1 MAGERGGSPR
11 LASLHGLL
19 AARSLAEILYSLIA
33 LALLAEILQALS
45 HALAK
50 RKHHNT

>member
-19 AARSLAEILYSLIA
+19 AARALAEILQSLIA
-33 LALLAEILQALS
+33 LALLAQILQSLS
-45 HALAK
+45 HALATG
-50 RKHHNT
+50 KHHST